1 MAQGG
6 FGAVIGES
14 SSDQLWGLTLQ
25 ALLLLGLVLG
35 ILVPLVAWAERKQT
49 TLVAGRGGFAG
60 TPLGGI
66 RLADWVR
73 PLADGLKLL
82 GKRDKIPRPSA
93 RGIQG
98 WVPLLI
104 VLAPLLGFAAI
115 PWSGHYEFGETSV
128 SVVLADVEA
137 GVLFIFA
144 LAGLGALATV
154 WAGLAG
160 NKRARLA
167 ALRSAGLGL
176 SGDLALFFAVLPML
190 LIFGSLSLAEM
201 ARGQDSSFALLGFWS
216 ALSPTSGGLVA
227 SGPTWPAWGIFLNPP
242 AFILFLTAGSVRLGL
257 PPFHGEHADPE
268 IAGGTR
274 SDYAGLSLGLFFL
287 AARLQTLLFS
297 ALVVLIFF
305 GGWTIPWL
313 SQTTLVDAISRW
325 VGGGVANA
333 ICLGV
338 HLASF
343 FFKLFGVVC
352 LQLMIRSSLP
362 RPSYER
368 AMDLCW
374 KIVVPAALIDLML
387 TAGALHFIGGSGG

>member
-6 FGAVIGES
+6 LGAVIGENPT
-14 SSDQLWGLTLQ
+14 DQLWGLTLQ
-25 ALLLLGLVLG
+25 ALLLLAVVLG

-49 TLVAGRGGFAG
+49 ALVAGRGARAG
-60 TPLGGI
+60 TSLGGL
-66 RLADWVR
+66 RLADWQR

-82 GKRDKIPRPSA
+82 GKRDKNPRPSA
-93 RGIQG
+93 RGIRG
-98 WVPLLI
+98 WVPGLI
-104 VLAPLLGFAAI
+104 VLAPLLAFAAI
-115 PWSGHYEFGETSV
+115 PWSGRYEFGETSV
-128 SVVLADVEA
+128 SVILADVEV

-144 LAGLGALATV
+144 LAALGALATV

-160 NKRARLA
+160 DERARLA

-176 SGDLALFFAVLPML
+176 SGDLALFFAVLPMV
-190 LIFGSLSLAEM
+190 LIFGSLSLGEM
-201 ARGQDSSFALLGFWS
+201 ARGQDSSFALFDFWN

-227 SGPTWPAWGIFLNPP
+227 GGPTWPAWGIFLNPP
-242 AFILFLTAGSVRLGL
+242 AFVLFLTAGSVRLGL
-257 PPFHGEHADPE
+257 PPFHGAPADPE
-268 IAGGTR
+268 LAGGTR
-274 SDYAGLSLGLFFL
+274 SGYAGLSLGLFSL
-287 AARLQTLLFS
+287 AARLRTLLLS
-297 ALVVLIFF
+297 ALVVLIFL

-325 VGGGVANA
+325 IGGGAANA

-343 FFKLFGVVC
+343 FFKLFGVVF

-362 RPSYER
+362 RPSYAR

-374 KIVVPAALIDLML
+374 KIVMPAALIDLML